1 MDNKTFAEHK
11 RRLNPR
17 YFQIFGEIPVMGNF
31 SCTREE
37 YILALE
43 VAVKNKVKIETL
55 LPKVDKPLNKNS
67 LI

>member
-1 MDNKTFAEHK
+1 
-11 RRLNPR
+11 
-17 YFQIFGEIPVMGNF
+17 MGDF
-31 SCTREE
+31 SCAREE

-43 VAVKNKVKIETL
+43 VAIKNKVKIETL